1 MNILT
6 FDIEEWYAEMVL
18 LGDRQDKYVQYD
30 KCLNDVLDLLDEYKK
45 KATFF
50 CVGSIATTFP
60 HVVKAIQSRGHEIG
74 CHSHRHMLLHGM
86 SRDEVLDD
94 TRHAVNALEQ
104 CTGEKVKSYRAP
116 AFSIGSE
123 NKWVFEILSSCGIER
138 DASVFPA
145 SRDFGGYPGFGHK
158 EPVKIACDGIE
169 IKEFPISTMNVLG
182 KEIAFSGGGYF
193 RFIPF
198 WLFKREMAKNKYNMC
213 YFHIDDLLQER
224 TPLLT
229 REEYEDYFKEEGS
242 LVNRVKRNVKDNY
255 GKKGA
260 WEKLKRLIKEYD
272 FLNLDAVDQSIDWA
286 SRPVVE

>member
-116 AFSIGSE
+116 AFSIGPE
-123 NKWVFEILSSCGIER
+123 NKWVFEILSLCLHWKVVKWEFWNRRMFYLGHYP
-138 DASVFPA
+138 SV
-145 SRDFGGYPGFGHK
+145 SSLPG
-158 EPVKIACDGIE
+158 
-169 IKEFPISTMNVLG
+169 S
-182 KEIAFSGGGYF
+182 
-193 RFIPF
+193 
-198 WLFKREMAKNKYNMC
+198 
-213 YFHIDDLLQER
+213 
-224 TPLLT
+224 
-229 REEYEDYFKEEGS
+229 
-242 LVNRVKRNVKDNY
+242 
-255 GKKGA
+255 
-260 WEKLKRLIKEYD
+260 
-272 FLNLDAVDQSIDWA
+272 
-286 SRPVVE
+286 